1 MVRGNRLRWG
11 ALCWVLTLQ
20 FFVVEAIAAAHY
32 PGYTYG
38 GQVIS
43 DLGSVASPLRPFMNS
58 SFILQAG
65 LILGGVVLLLPA
77 LGNRAA
83 RVAAVLLGLAAAGVL
98 LVGAFPEDGAQHG
111 LHVVGAVVY
120 FLAGAVGLL
129 ALGYAVRP
137 RSEGLGSLLALLGL
151 VGLAGTVFYF
161 DAITEYLGEG
171 GTERVAGY
179 VLPIG
184 LAATGLVLGRLAGR
198 DGELPAVASRP
209 SRRELRAEARAAE
222 TERARER
229 DAALEAAAR
238 RRDIAGTAAAGEPAA
253 AAAADTA
260 AGDSAVEEDE
270 DFDPEDPWAPTRR
283 RER

>member
-1 MVRGNRLRWG
+1 
-11 ALCWVLTLQ
+11 VLTLQ
-20 FFVVEAIAAAHY
+20 FFVVEAVAAAHY

-43 DLGSVASPLRPFMNS
+43 DLGSVASPLRPAMNS
-58 SFILQAG
+58 SFIVQAG
-65 LILGGVVLLLPA
+65 LILAGAVFLLPA

-83 RVAAVLLGLAAAGVL
+83 RVASVLLGLAALGVL

-120 FLAGAVGLL
+120 FLAGALGLL

-137 RSEGLGSLLALLGL
+137 RSEALGTLLALLGL
-151 VGLAGTVFYF
+151 IGLAGTVFYF

-184 LAATGLVLGRLAGR
+184 LAATGAVLGVLAGR
-198 DGELPAVASRP
+198 SGELPAATGRP
-209 SRRELRAEARAAE
+209 SRREQRAEARAAAA
-222 TERARER
+222 ERARER
-229 DAALEAAAR
+229 DAALEAAASR
-238 RRDIAGTAAAGEPAA
+238 REPASA
-253 AAAADTA
+253 PTQAPVPPGGAAD
-260 AGDSAVEEDE
+260 ED

>member
-1 MVRGNRLRWG
+1 
-11 ALCWVLTLQ
+11 VLTLQ

-83 RVAAVLLGLAAAGVL
+83 RVAAVLLGLAAVGVL
-98 LVGAFPEDGAQHG
+98 LVGAFPEDGAQHW

-198 DGELPAVASRP
+198 DGELPAAASRP

-222 TERARER
+222 AERARER

-238 RRDIAGTAAAGEPAA
+238 RRESPTGAAAAGAMAPGATAPGTAAP
-253 AAAADTA
+253 
-260 AGDSAVEEDE
+260 EEDD
-270 DFDPEDPWAPTRR
+270 DFDPEDPWAQPHRR
-283 RER
+283 RDR